1 MDSRKIELRKRF
13 REEREFHHE
22 AIDSKDLRWQHL
34 TSAREFLTASVIA
47 SYISYGT
54 EPETR
59 YLNEEVLNQH
69 KVLLIPRLTANRD
82 LEWVQ
87 WNGSDATLKLNGRHF
102 EADGAS
108 YSGPIDLVMVPAL
121 HVDRHGNRLGQGGGS
136 YDRALATISG
146 WKVALVYAG
155 ELTSEEIPVEPH
167 DQPVDAV
174 ATPELLVR
182 FTKQS

>member
-22 AIDSKDLRWQHL
+22 AIDSESLHWQHL
-34 TSAREFLTASVIA
+34 ISSHEFLSASVIA
-47 SYISYGT
+47 SYISFGT

-59 YLNEEVLNQH
+59 FINESVLSQK
-69 KVLLIPRLTANRD
+69 KVLLIPRLLPDKD

-87 WNGSDATLKLNGRHF
+87 WDGSSENLSLNGNHF
-102 EADGAS
+102 QPIGS
-108 YSGPIDLVMVPAL
+108 TYSETIDLVIVPAL

-136 YDRALATISG
+136 YDRALRNLTA
-146 WKVALVYAG
+146 WKIALVYAG
-155 ELTSEEIPVEPH
+155 ELTSEEIPIEPH
-167 DQPVDAV
+167 DQRMDAV

>member
-22 AIDSKDLRWQHL
+22 AIDPESLHWQHL
-34 TSAREFLTASVIA
+34 ISSHEFLSASVIA

-54 EPETR
+54 EPETTFI
-59 YLNEEVLNQH
+59 NEAVLAQK
-69 KVLLIPRLTANRD
+69 KVLLIPRLLPDKD

-87 WNGSDATLKLNGRHF
+87 WDGSSEKLSLNGNHYEPLGPSF
-102 EADGAS
+102 
-108 YSGPIDLVMVPAL
+108 SGVIDLVIVPAL

-136 YDRALATISG
+136 YDRALRNLSA
-146 WKVALVYAG
+146 WKIALVYAG
-155 ELTSEEIPVEPH
+155 EITSEEIPVEPH
-167 DQPVDAV
+167 DQPMDAV